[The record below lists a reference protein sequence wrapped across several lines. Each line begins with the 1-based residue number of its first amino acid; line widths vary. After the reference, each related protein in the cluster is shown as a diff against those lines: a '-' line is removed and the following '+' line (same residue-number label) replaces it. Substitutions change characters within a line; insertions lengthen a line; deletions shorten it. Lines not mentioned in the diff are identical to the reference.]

1 MMLSHWREKL
11 KKNRDFE
18 IKLAGYEGLSTKW
31 QFLVFAVVV
40 FAIFSRSPGLFTHA
54 QFFAEDG
61 TIWFADAYNLGAI
74 HSLIKP
80 QVGYLSVVERLGA
93 AASLL
98 VPLKFSPLV
107 MALLGTLVQWL
118 PIAILLSPRC
128 RQLAPFTTRIV
139 FAAAYLEIPN
149 AGEIHVV
156 ITNAMWHLALAA
168 ILLALSL
175 PPKGWPGRLFDC
187 AVILLAGLSGPFC
200 ILFTPLVAIFWW
212 RRRQSWS
219 LVILAVSG
227 ISMAVQLFSLAHY
240 GGARIVRALGATPQ
254 LFVRIV
260 AGNVFA
266 GAMLGGHKFA
276 VLVPFALL
284 LLIFVVGVGICMY
297 CLQYASLELKLVLIY
312 CFALLLAGLRS
323 PLIAQPGPLWQTLA
337 NTGSS
342 RYWFFGALA
351 FVWASGWCALNAQAR
366 PFRLVGIFILAAMSV
381 GLVTGW
387 RYKAYPDEHFDV
399 YARKVQNARPGEH
412 VIIPIV
418 PVPWTMEIVKK

>member
-1 MMLSHWREKL
+1 MMLGLWREKL
-11 KKNRDFE
+11 KRNRGLE
-18 IKLAGYEGLSTKW
+18 IKRAEYDGLNAKW
-31 QFLVFAVVV
+31 QLLVFAVVV
-40 FAIFSRSPGLFTHA
+40 LAIFSRSPGLFTHA

-61 TIWFADAYNLGAI
+61 KIWFADAYNSGAI
-74 HSLIKP
+74 HSLMKP
-80 QVGYLSVVERLGA
+80 QVGYFSVVERLGA

-118 PIAILLSPRC
+118 PIAILLSTRC
-128 RQLAPFTTRIV
+128 RRLAPFGTRIA
-139 FAAAYLEIPN
+139 FAAVYLEIPN

-212 RRRQSWS
+212 RHRQSWS

-227 ISMAVQLFSLAHY
+227 LSMAVQLFSLAHY
-240 GGARIVRALGATPQ
+240 GGGRIVRALGATPE

-266 GAMLGGHKFA
+266 GAIFGGHRFA
-276 VLVPFALL
+276 VLVPLALL
-284 LLIFVVGVGICMY
+284 LLIFVVGVGICLY
-297 CLQYASLELKLVLIY
+297 CFRHASLELKLVLIY

-323 PLIAQPGPLWQTLA
+323 PLIGQPGPLWETLA
-337 NTGSS
+337 NTGGS

-351 FVWASGWCALNAQAR
+351 FVWASIWCALHAQAR
-366 PFRLVGIFILAAMSV
+366 PFRLVGSLVLVSMSV

-387 RYKAYPDEHFDV
+387 RYKEYPDEHFDA
-399 YARKVQNARPGEH
+399 YALKVQNARPGEH
-412 VIIPIV
+412 VVIPIV
-418 PVPWTMEIVKK
+418 PVPWTMELVKK

>member
-1 MMLSHWREKL
+1 MLGYWREKL
-11 KKNRDFE
+11 KNKRGLDT
-18 IKLAGYEGLSTKW
+18 KLAGYDGLNAKW
-31 QFLVFAVVV
+31 QLLVFAVVV

-61 TIWFADAYNLGAI
+61 NIWFADAYNSGAI

-80 QVGYLSVVERLGA
+80 QVGYFSVVERLGA

-98 VPLKFSPLV
+98 VPLKFSPHV
-107 MALLGTLVQWL
+107 MALIGTLAQWL
-118 PIAILLSPRC
+118 PIAILLSTRL
-128 RQLAPFTTRIV
+128 RRLAPFATRIV
-139 FAAAYLEIPN
+139 FAAVYLEIPN
-149 AGEIHVV
+149 AAEIHVV
-156 ITNAMWHLALAA
+156 LTNAMWHLALAA

-200 ILFTPLVAIFWW
+200 ILFTPLVFIFWW
-212 RRRQSWS
+212 RRRQCWH
-219 LVILAVSG
+219 LVILAVSCIG
-227 ISMAVQLFSLAHY
+227 MAVQLFSLAHY
-240 GGARIVRALGATPQ
+240 GGGRIVRALGATPQ

-266 GAMLGGHKFA
+266 GAMFGGHKFA
-276 VLVPFALL
+276 VLVPLPLL

-297 CLQYASLELKLVLIY
+297 CLRHASLELKLILIY

-323 PLIAQPGPLWQTLA
+323 PLIAQAGPLWQTLA
-337 NTGSS
+337 NTGNS

-351 FVWASGWCALNAQAR
+351 FVWSSSWCALHAQAR
-366 PFRLVGIFILAAMSV
+366 PFRLVGTLILVAMSV

-387 RYKAYPDEHFDV
+387 RYKAYPDEHFDA
-399 YARKVQNARPGEH
+399 YALKMQNARPGDH

-418 PVPWTMEIVKK
+418 PLPWTMELVKK

>member
-1 MMLSHWREKL
+1 MLDYWREKL
-11 KKNRDFE
+11 KKNE
-18 IKLAGYEGLSTKW
+18 GTEVKLAGYDGLNPKW
-31 QFLVFAVVV
+31 QLLVFAVVV
-40 FAIFSRSPGLFTHA
+40 LAIFSRSPGLFTHA

-61 TIWFADAYNLGAI
+61 KIWFADAYNSGAI
-74 HSLIKP
+74 HSLEKP
-80 QVGYLSVVERLGA
+80 QVGYFSVVERLGA

-107 MALLGTLVQWL
+107 MALIGTLVQWL
-118 PIAILLSPRC
+118 PIAILLSTRC
-128 RQLAPFTTRIV
+128 RRLAPLTTRIV
-139 FAAAYLEIPN
+139 FAAVYLEIPN

-156 ITNAMWHLALAA
+156 LTNAMWHLALAA

-200 ILFTPLVAIFWW
+200 ILFTPLVSIFWW
-212 RRRQSWS
+212 LRRQSWS
-219 LVILAVSG
+219 LVILAVSAV
-227 ISMAVQLFSLAHY
+227 SMAVQLFSLAHY
-240 GGARIVRALGATPQ
+240 GSARVVRLLGATPQ

-266 GAMLGGHKFA
+266 GAMFGGHKFA
-276 VLVPFALL
+276 VLVPLALL

-297 CLQYASLELKLVLIY
+297 CLRHASLELKLVLIY

-323 PLIAQPGPLWQTLA
+323 PLITEAGPLWQTLA
-337 NTGSS
+337 NTGNS

-351 FVWASGWCALNAQAR
+351 FVWASSWCALHAQAR
-366 PFRLVGIFILAAMSV
+366 PFRLVGTLVLVAMSV

-387 RYKAYPDEHFDV
+387 RYKAYPDEHFDAYV
-399 YARKVQNARPGEH
+399 LKVQNAKPGEH

-418 PVPWTMEIVKK
+418 PVPWTMELVKK